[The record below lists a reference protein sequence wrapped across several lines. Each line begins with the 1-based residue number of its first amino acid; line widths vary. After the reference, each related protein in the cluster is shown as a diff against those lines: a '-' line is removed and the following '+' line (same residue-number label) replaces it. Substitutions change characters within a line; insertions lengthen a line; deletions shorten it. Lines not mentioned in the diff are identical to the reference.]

1 MWLGFII
8 RFFLLFAGITAT
20 ANEAETLNK
29 AIASSSQKQQAIRK
43 DIYPRVKVQHHVK
56 ILCMFY
62 LFFKLIWEYLNA
74 GEFKIYIT
82 LIEKY
87 ERLSK

>member
-1 MWLGFII
+1 MYLNAGIFRILVNTEMSECGWVLLLG
-8 RFFLLFAGITAT
+8 FFLLFAGITAT

-56 ILCMFY
+56 KLCMFY
-62 LFFKLIWEYLNA
+62 LFFKLI
-74 GEFKIYIT
+74 
-82 LIEKY
+82 
-87 ERLSK
+87 